1 MKNTGG
7 EKMDFALELLKGIG
21 RLFLHPLTYLFLLVS
36 FFVGLSR
43 VKRERQNFHVRVF
56 DFILEAKYLFF
67 PGIIIGL
74 ILSVVTVL
82 LGVYVS
88 IGTIVLVA
96 VLTFIISGPWTFKW
110 LSPSYTVGLA
120 VLATLVIPASGF
132 GEGFIQTWSVQ
143 AHNADLPSL
152 TILMSLLVLAEG
164 YLIWKFG
171 AKGTS
176 PAIVKSKRGQEI
188 GAHYSQ
194 KLWVVP
200 LFVLIPGSA
209 ITSVFPWWPVL
220 SIDGTSFSLFFVP
233 FAIGFYQRIQSM
245 VPFKSIEFT
254 GKRVLAL
261 GVGLT
266 IITIAAIF
274 YPLAAVAVVILAIIG
289 REWIRLQQRRSDE
302 KAPALFTKRT
312 QGLVVLGIIP
322 HSPAEKM
329 GLKVGEVIIKVNGI
343 AVSEVHK
350 FYEALQVNNRAFC
363 KLEVIDENGEVRFT
377 QRALYDNEHHELGIL
392 FVHNYTKRDSQAG

>member
-1 MKNTGG
+1 M
-7 EKMDFALELLKGIG
+7 
-21 RLFLHPLTYLFLLVS
+21 
-36 FFVGLSR
+36 
-43 VKRERQNFHVRVF
+43 F

-120 VLATLVIPASGF
+120 VLATLLIPAAGF

-200 LFVLIPGSA
+200 L
-209 ITSVFPWWPVL
+209 L
-220 SIDGTSFSLFFVP
+220 S
-233 FAIGFYQRIQSM
+233 
-245 VPFKSIEFT
+245 
-254 GKRVLAL
+254 
-261 GVGLT
+261 
-266 IITIAAIF
+266 
-274 YPLAAVAVVILAIIG
+274 
-289 REWIRLQQRRSDE
+289 
-302 KAPALFTKRT
+302 
-312 QGLVVLGIIP
+312 
-322 HSPAEKM
+322 
-329 GLKVGEVIIKVNGI
+329 
-343 AVSEVHK
+343 
-350 FYEALQVNNRAFC
+350 
-363 KLEVIDENGEVRFT
+363 
-377 QRALYDNEHHELGIL
+377 
-392 FVHNYTKRDSQAG
+392 